1 MGGAAYARF
10 CLSTFEHLT
19 IGLSVNSELTEIP
32 YQKLQRVSA
41 WGLSSGAIC
50 YVHRPTDEIGI
61 RQVFHL
67 ARRHSLSVGFRGAG
81 QSYGD
86 AALNGEAL
94 LLDLSSMQRIL
105 DWNPENGT
113 VIVEP
118 GVTIEQLWH
127 KTVPSGWWPPVVP
140 GTMKPTLGGCAAMNI
155 HGKNHWSSGSFG
167 EHVLAFSALLPSGD
181 VVHCS
186 PTEHSELFYGILGSF
201 GMLGCFLS
209 LTLQMKRVE
218 SGTVA
223 VSAFTA
229 PTIESMLELVDM
241 HKEADYVVGWVDC
254 ISDGQRLGRGVVH
267 MARHLLPSE
276 SGAKSVLDEHRTHEL
291 PPVLFGVLP
300 RDWVWRLLCLLNHRP
315 GWQLINSV
323 RYYIGLW
330 RNGHTF
336 IQSLP
341 QFNFLLDYIPHW
353 RRVFLPG
360 GFIQY
365 QCFVP
370 ADTAANAFAAVL
382 RRCRERGLCAHLGV
396 IKRHRSDE
404 FLVSCNLDGFS
415 LALVFRVSESNR
427 PRLAALAEELDE
439 IVLRVG
445 GRFYFAKDST
455 LHSESARTFLGPETL
470 SRLLGLKMRCDPQG
484 LLQNNLSRRLLPELH
499 IAPLVHDHVSRDK
512 SSI

>member
-1 MGGAAYARF
+1 MGDPASARF
-10 CLSTFEHLT
+10 YISTSEYLN
-19 IGLSVNSELTEIP
+19 IGLSVKSAMTEIS
-32 YQKLQRVSA
+32 YQKLQRVPA
-41 WGLSSGAIC
+41 WGLASEAMC
-50 YVHRPTDEIGI
+50 YIYSPTDEFDV
-61 RQVFHL
+61 RKVFRL
-67 ARRHSLSVGFRGAG
+67 ARRQGLSVGFRGAG

-94 LLDLSSMQRIL
+94 LLDLSGMQRIL
-105 DWNPENGT
+105 DWNPENGI

-118 GVTIEQLWH
+118 GVTIEQLWR
-127 KTVPSGWWPPVVP
+127 KIISSGWWPPVVP

-155 HGKNHWSSGSFG
+155 HGKNHWNLGSFG
-167 EHVLAFSALLPSGD
+167 DHVLAFSALLPGGD
-181 VVHCS
+181 IVHCS

-209 LTLQMKRVE
+209 LTLQMKRAE
-218 SGTVA
+218 SGAVR

-229 PTIESMLELVDM
+229 PTIDSMLELIDI
-241 HKEADYVVGWVDC
+241 HKEDDYVVGWVDC
-254 ISDGQRLGRGVVH
+254 MSDGLRLGRGVVH
-267 MARHLLPSE
+267 MANHLLSSE
-276 SGAKSVLDEHRTHEL
+276 SDANVVLDEYSKHEL
-291 PPVLFGVLP
+291 PSVLFGVLP
-300 RDWVWRLLCLLNHRP
+300 RGWVWRLIRLLNHRP
-315 GWQLINSV
+315 GWKLINSI

-341 QFNFLLDYIPHW
+341 QFNFLLDYVPDW

-370 ADTAANAFAAVL
+370 KAKAADAFAAVL
-382 RRCRERGLCAHLGV
+382 RRCRERGFCAHLGV
-396 IKRHRSDE
+396 IKRHRSDD

-415 LALVFRVSESNR
+415 LALDFRVSERNR
-427 PRLAALAEELDE
+427 PRLATLAKELDE
-439 IVLRVG
+439 IVLSVE

-455 LHSESARTFLGPETL
+455 LHPEAARAFLGPDTISQL
-470 SRLLGLKMRCDPQG
+470 ANLKMRCDPHG

-499 IAPLVHDHVSRDK
+499 VPLLVEEHVNRD
-512 SSI
+512 